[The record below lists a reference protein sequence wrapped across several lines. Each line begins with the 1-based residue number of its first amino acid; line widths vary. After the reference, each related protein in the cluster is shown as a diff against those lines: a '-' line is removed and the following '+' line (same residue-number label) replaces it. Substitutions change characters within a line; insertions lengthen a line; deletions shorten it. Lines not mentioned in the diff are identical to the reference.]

1 MMTMKVIASNK
12 KASHDYFLLDTFEA
26 GIVLQGTEIKSVRAN
41 KVNIADSYC
50 LIRNEEIFVINMHIA
65 KYKEGNIFN
74 HNETR
79 TRKLLMHKK
88 QIIKLQNKIMQD
100 SLTLVPTKVYLDHGL
115 CKLEFAVAKGKKNY
129 DKRQALKEKDAK
141 RNTERLLK
149 ENY

>member
-1 MMTMKVIASNK
+1 MKVIASNK

-41 KVNIADSYC
+41 KVNIADAYC
-50 LIRNEEIFVINMHIA
+50 LIRNEEIFVINLHIS

-88 QIIKLQNKIMQD
+88 QIIKLQNRVMQD
-100 SLTLVPTKVYLDHGL
+100 SLTLIPTKVYLDHGL

-141 RNTERLLK
+141 RNTERFIK
-149 ENY
+149 DNY

>member
-1 MMTMKVIASNK
+1 MKIIAQNK

-41 KVNIADSYC
+41 KVNIADAYC
-50 LIRNEEIFVINMHIA
+50 LIRDEEIFVINMHIA

-88 QIIKLQNKIMQD
+88 QIIKLQNKIMGD
-100 SLTLVPTKVYLDHGL
+100 NLTLVPTKVYLDHGL
-115 CKLEFAVAKGKKNY
+115 CKVEFAIAKGKKNY

-141 RNTERLLK
+141 RNVEKALK
-149 ENY
+149 ERY